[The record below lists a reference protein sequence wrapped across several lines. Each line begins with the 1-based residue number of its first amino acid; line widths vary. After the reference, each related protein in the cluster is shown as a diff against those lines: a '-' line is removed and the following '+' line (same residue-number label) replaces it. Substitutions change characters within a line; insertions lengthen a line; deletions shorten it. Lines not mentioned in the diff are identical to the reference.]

1 MITLT
6 LKRGA
11 LLISS
16 ALILSACGGGG
27 GSDMPGPD
35 AGESKRQSLLYA
47 YPDNGQTEVPTPA
60 PVVLRFSSAV
70 TVDAAE
76 AAITLHEG
84 DASGPTL
91 AATFSTVD
99 GEPRGLVLTP
109 DDKLKPLTDY
119 TVVIKNLKLEK
130 GTAANQVLGFT
141 TRPLHEGPRS
151 LVVSSDDFV
160 IERRIPDGGSSEPVM
175 DFSTFRFQFSQPI
188 DPATVHY
195 GNAPAS
201 STAPADN
208 VGLYDSQGNLVDAV
222 LVVNDRYMTV
232 DPNPQSDDPEDK
244 YFSYLTPG
252 ETYTLR
258 LGDGIT
264 SVYGETFGGDEIAF
278 TPKDSSPRGEPA
290 VLVQRIT
297 DSANRTNLSPLT
309 GKPINEVPVNGVLLG
324 EDANITQASNNAV
337 MAELADVTQ
346 YPDVTPIRL
355 PRNTVLDGSSID
367 VLIGGHVPAGFSS
380 GQVEMRM
387 LSDATGYLVPNPY
400 NSNRSDAL
408 RIVHLF
414 MDVAIATEDPRTNGA
429 FTQDILHIELI
440 GTAAVD
446 TTEGVLNIDAVSVVE
461 PNVLGQE
468 YGYGLL
474 SFQLQSYKDQQNPPV
489 DAVAEMEDN
498 QPPVLQSWTL
508 GDYTDHDGIT
518 RSKADLYIPGD
529 PIVLNFSEPL
539 LNESLRD
546 QVRLYENGMEV
557 PTDVHADG
565 AALVITP
572 QEPLKYDYETEENI
586 YQLQV
591 DSGVSDRAGNPI
603 QATIDET
610 FSLPYIVETGFK
622 LVDGNGT
629 PINDT
634 REVPKHA
641 PLVLSVYPGFPCA
654 LDHTTADLENN
665 IVGRCLNSFPGW
677 DQGGADDIKPADDL
691 LPLSSLPANRPII
704 AQFSKAIDPHSVSLG
719 GSFLVEHSASGGV
732 ADDWE
737 AVQGRLEKSGKS
749 ITFWPEQNWVEGEL
763 YRYVLRSNGDRHSS
777 TADCSGSGAI
787 CDLDGLP
794 LQTAIF
800 ADLNI
805 SAYANG
811 VNNDKQYFFKTTPIN
826 YESGGPDMAQFF
838 RAEPPSNNVLMTL
851 KNGPSFDA
859 NANFIHDHNF
869 DITQEMLMDDMG
881 NILVYP
887 AVANPYSAMVFSDR
901 QEQGA
906 DHQPPLAL
914 PNTDLDPGGIAPP
927 PNSAKLLSRQPLP
940 GYTVRDVMPDTEFL
954 GLNGANFGCGFTGA
968 QAVQVQ
974 LSGTPT
980 PPPIGG
986 TALTQA
992 AECPSQ
998 KFTYLNGSLVTE
1010 VTNEYEEGKGLKV
1023 IIWPGQLMSSAVP
1036 LYTQAG
1042 FFFYLMESSSGA
1054 QVMRMRYSSEN
1065 GDQRVTPIA
1074 GWIREENGMPVLDA
1088 TVDMYIDGI
1097 DLTSH
1102 IPMTVTDNSHSS
1114 ISVPVTIS
1122 LSGPVEFMNDGR
1134 MVITQR
1140 NTDNIDFDIKIW
1152 TNQGLLAGII
1162 PVRIPESGTNIQ
1174 YVSEP
1179 IK

>member
-84 DASGPTL
+84 DASGPAL

-297 DSANRTNLSPLT
+297 DSADRTNLSPLT

-489 DAVAEMEDN
+489 DAMAEMEDKKA
-498 QPPVLQSWTL
+498 PMLQSWMP
-508 GDYTDHDGIT
+508 GN
-518 RSKADLYIPGD
+518 KVDLQRPGD
-529 PIVLNFSEPL
+529 PIVLNFNKPIDAKTL
-539 LNESLRD
+539 KGNLWF
-546 QVRLYENGMEV
+546 YENGIEKAIDYRV
-557 PTDVHADG
+557 DG
-565 AALVITP
+565 AAVIVKPEEDIQYSRETQAYEYELVLGAGIKDTSGQSLPPITL
-572 QEPLKYDYETEENI
+572 EP
-586 YQLQV
+586 
-591 DSGVSDRAGNPI
+591 
-603 QATIDET
+603 
-610 FSLPYIVETGFK
+610 FSLPTVVEKRT
-622 LVDGNGT
+622 LNGT
-629 PINDT
+629 EQDAVK
-634 REVPKHA
+634 RSA
-641 PLVLSVYPGFPCA
+641 LVVATYPGFPCPRV
-654 LDHTTADLENN
+654 DMDLANDDG
-665 IVGRCLNSFPGW
+665 GRCV
-677 DQGGADDIKPADDL
+677 D
-691 LPLSSLPANRPII
+691 SLPGVFQEDWPDLNLTEYDLVPEDDHLPIPDMPANQPII
-704 AQFSKAIDPHSVSLG
+704 AQFSKPMDKESIQLG
-719 GSFLVEHSASGGV
+719 GSFKVEKVDASGNPL
-732 ADDWE
+732 E
-737 AVQGRLEKSGKS
+737 AVDGDLKVSKTGLK
-749 ITFWPEQNWVEGEL
+749 FFPEAPWEEGQL
-763 YRYVLRSNGDRHSS
+763 YRYTLGSNGDPHSS
-777 TADCSGSGAI
+777 VANCDGTSAI
-787 CDLDGLP
+787 CDWEGLP
-794 LQTAIF
+794 LQTVWF
-800 ADLNI
+800 ADLTIKEMNEPFGGDVPN
-805 SAYANG
+805 AQ
-811 VNNDKQYFFKTTPIN
+811 KHIN
-826 YESGGPDMAQFF
+826 TFTERKPATSGGPEMSLYFKGA
-838 RAEPPSNNVLMTL
+838 APSNGTLMVLNTEPASDV
-851 KNGPSFDA
+851 NGNLVHDRHVPDMVNGDLGFFIIATDEDA
-859 NANFIHDHNF
+859 EDYQYGVEEVGLTESNGS
-869 DITQEMLMDDMG
+869 Q
-881 NILVYP
+881 
-887 AVANPYSAMVFSDR
+887 
-901 QEQGA
+901 
-906 DHQPPLAL
+906 
-914 PNTDLDPGGIAPP
+914 P
-927 PNSAKLLSRQPLP
+927 PNSARVISL
-940 GYTVRDVMPDTEFL
+940 DTKGVPSNADEIKGVN
-954 GLNGANFGCGFTGA
+954 GLMVGCGPELRANWEAPATGFY
-968 QAVQVQ
+968 
-974 LSGTPT
+974 GIPY
-980 PPPIGG
+980 
-986 TALTQA
+986 
-992 AECPSQ
+992 ECPENQ
-998 KFTYLNGSLVTE
+998 HTYLSGSLVTE
-1010 VTNEYEEGKGLKV
+1010 VTNEFVEGKGIKV
-1023 IIWPGQLMSSAVP
+1023 KIWPATILSTSLITYPRV
-1036 LYTQAG
+1036 G
-1042 FFFYLMESSSGA
+1042 FLPAYLRTSTGP
-1054 QVMRMRYSSEN
+1054 QYMRMRYTRDDGGTPSEPVIGYIEQGDN
-1065 GDQRVTPIA
+1065 GAILNVSVDLY
-1074 GWIREENGMPVLDA
+1074 LDA
-1088 TVDMYIDGI
+1088 PEVRERQEALSVITNLISLPIDM
-1097 DLTSH
+1097 
-1102 IPMTVTDNSHSS
+1102 N
-1114 ISVPVTIS
+1114 
-1122 LSGPVEFMNDGR
+1122 LSGPIHFLDDGR
-1134 MVITQR
+1134 MQVDQI
-1140 NTDNIDFDIKIW
+1140 NTEDMSIPFIAYGSVKSE
-1152 TNQGLLAGII
+1152 TGLSSLPLIVPKG
-1162 PVRIPESGTNIQ
+1162 ESWLR

>member
-84 DASGPTL
+84 DASGPAL

-474 SFQLQSYKDQQNPPV
+474 SFQLQSYKDQTADRSADAREALV
-489 DAVAEMEDN
+489 DQTAPA
-498 QPPVLQSWTL
+498 LQSWVPGTNPNM
-508 GDYTDHDGIT
+508 YETTDPVIISFTEPLAPATVNSDTFQLFENGVHRPATVTSDGTSVIITPDSPFKKSTQISLDQSSDVTYEIVLSNQITDTSGNPLLPTPSLTFSFPAEIDRQVSHPFVELAGGMEHDWNSGIEEPVPQ
-518 RSKADLYIPGD
+518 RS
-529 PIVLNFSEPL
+529 PIVL
-539 LNESLRD
+539 
-546 QVRLYENGMEV
+546 YMM
-557 PTDVHADG
+557 
-565 AALVITP
+565 
-572 QEPLKYDYETEENI
+572 
-586 YQLQV
+586 
-591 DSGVSDRAGNPI
+591 
-603 QATIDET
+603 
-610 FSLPYIVETGFK
+610 
-622 LVDGNGT
+622 
-629 PINDT
+629 
-634 REVPKHA
+634 
-641 PLVLSVYPGFPCA
+641 PGFPCVLDSTTAA
-654 LDHTTADLENN
+654 LDDDIA
-665 IVGRCLNSFPGW
+665 GRCAGGLNDVYTSGSGEITRLP
-677 DQGGADDIKPADDL
+677 DDL
-691 LPLSSLPANRPII
+691 LPVQELPANSSII
-704 AQFSKAIDPHSVSLG
+704 VHFSREIDPNSVTLG
-719 GSFLVEHSASGGV
+719 GSFLVEKQA
-732 ADDWE
+732 ADNSWQSI
-737 AVQGRLEKSGKS
+737 QGNISLSGKRL
-749 ITFWPEQNWVEGEL
+749 TFFPEKPWEEGIL
-763 YRYVLRSNGDRHSS
+763 YRYTLRSNGDNLSAANQTNCDGSQSICDINGLPIQTQLFDTSLLIQPPDMVSRMAES
-777 TADCSGSGAI
+777 TA
-787 CDLDGLP
+787 
-794 LQTAIF
+794 
-800 ADLNI
+800 
-805 SAYANG
+805 
-811 VNNDKQYFFKTTPIN
+811 
-826 YESGGPDMAQFF
+826 GGPDMTQYFRGAQTSEDVTIVM
-838 RAEPPSNNVLMTL
+838 AGS
-851 KNGPSFDA
+851 SADS
-859 NANFIHDHNF
+859 NANFYHESNMSRRPSASDFPAQIAGYREFGDIHERDAS
-869 DITQEMLMDDMG
+869 ES
-881 NILVYP
+881 P
-887 AVANPYSAMVFSDR
+887 A
-901 QEQGA
+901 
-906 DHQPPLAL
+906 
-914 PNTDLDPGGIAPP
+914 DPHAHEKDPEGVAPP
-927 PNSAKLLSRQPLP
+927 DNSAKIVSLATGTADPNLTGP
-940 GYTVRDVMPDTEFL
+940 F
-954 GLNGANFGCGFTGA
+954 LNGITIGCGWEP
-968 QAVQVQ
+968 VEDYSDPNEPRIPLV
-974 LSGTPT
+974 
-980 PPPIGG
+980 
-986 TALTQA
+986 
-992 AECPSQ
+992 CPQ
-998 KFTYLNGSLVTE
+998 DRFTYLTSAIAANITTE
-1010 VTNEYEEGKGLKV
+1010 YSEDGGLKV
-1023 IIWPGQLMSSAVP
+1023 NLWPGQIMSTSISI
-1036 LYTQAG
+1036 YTI
-1042 FFFYLMESSSGA
+1042 LSGYVGVGLNTGP
-1054 QVMRMRYSSEN
+1054 QLMRMRYSKEDPSCQDSATVQCMRTKPISALIKEGEN
-1065 GDQRVTPIA
+1065 GKPILEA
-1074 GWIREENGMPVLDA
+1074 E
-1088 TVDMYIDGI
+1088 VDVYIDLP
-1097 DLTSH
+1097 DLYAKLFEIGLAGQSH
-1102 IPMTVTDNSHSS
+1102 NLSS
-1114 ISVPVTIS
+1114 LPATLKMEGEINF
-1122 LSGPVEFMNDGR
+1122 LDDGR
-1134 MVITQR
+1134 MTVNQV
-1140 NTDNIDFDIKIW
+1140 NINDVDINFEIEYLGYVSGNFKLIVP
-1152 TNQGLLAGII
+1152 AY
-1162 PVRIPESGTNIQ
+1162 GTNLV
-1174 YVSEP
+1174 YNGDPV
-1179 IK
+1179 KGRKL

>member
-141 TRPLHEGPRS
+141 TRPMHEGPRS

-508 GDYTDHDGIT
+508 GEYTDENGVVHDK
-518 RSKADLYIPGD
+518 SQLYMPGD
-529 PIVLNFSEPL
+529 PIILNFSEKL
-539 LNESLRD
+539 DLQNIGGERF
-546 QVRLYENGMEV
+546 VFYENGIEQEISYY
-557 PTDVHADG
+557 ADG
-565 AALVITP
+565 TSIVIKP
-572 QEPLKYDYETEENI
+572 KNNLKNPRPEQDYVYSLTI
-586 YQLQV
+586 PTGITDL
-591 DSGVSDRAGNPI
+591 AGNPL
-603 QATIDET
+603 QP
-610 FSLPYIVETGFK
+610 SQ
-622 LVDGNGT
+622 
-629 PINDT
+629 INDIT
-634 REVPKHA
+634 L
-641 PLVLSVYPGFPCA
+641 PLVVTEREAISGENGAPPPTTGPIPVEHRSPIVLSTYPGFPCA
-654 LDHTTADLENN
+654 IDETTRDLDND
-665 IVGRCLNSFPGW
+665 IQGRCEGAFPGW
-677 DQGGADDIKPADDL
+677 DQGSQYDQKEADDL
-691 LPLSSLPANRPII
+691 LPVPKLSANKPIVV
-704 AQFSKAIDPHSVSLG
+704 QFSREIDPMSIKLG
-719 GSFLVEHSASGGV
+719 SSFLVSEFDENGNSTPVEGAYS
-732 ADDWE
+732 
-737 AVQGRLEKSGKS
+737 LSGKVLKF
-749 ITFWPEQNWVEGEL
+749 TPATPWVEGKL
-763 YRYVLRSNGDRHSS
+763 YSYTLKSNGDSYS
-777 TADCSGSGAI
+777 NTATCDGSQAI
-787 CDLDGLP
+787 CDLDGYP
-794 LQTAIF
+794 IQTDYF
-800 ADLNI
+800 ADI
-805 SAYANG
+805 DFEPVYAAG
-811 VNNDKQYFFKTTPIN
+811 PPGTPLPDSSEREWN
-826 YESGGPDMAQFF
+826 FLTERKPYDAGGPDIVLYFKGDTTN
-838 RAEPPSNNVLMTL
+838 SNVLQIL
-851 KNGPSFDA
+851 ANSPSYDV
-859 NANFIHDHNF
+859 NANFVHEKNEQ
-869 DITQEMLMDDMG
+869 ITDG
-881 NILVYP
+881 SGAFYTSP
-887 AVANPYSAMVFSDR
+887 ATDLYQYYA
-901 QEQGA
+901 EEKGA
-906 DHQPPLAL
+906 DDQP
-914 PNTDLDPGGIAPP
+914 LDPNADPLLDPNGVLPP
-927 PNSAKLLSRQPLP
+927 PNSAKVFSLDTR
-940 GYTVRDVMPDTEFL
+940 GVEPDSTKVPPAPVV
-954 GLNGANFGCGFTGA
+954 NGASVGCGYKEA
-968 QAVQVQ
+968 IAWDPAVPFAVY
-974 LSGTPT
+974 GIPY
-980 PPPIGG
+980 
-986 TALTQA
+986 
-992 AECPSQ
+992 ECPKQ
-998 KFTYLNGSLVTE
+998 KFTYLTGALTAE
-1010 VTNEYEEGKGLKV
+1010 VTGEYVEGRGIKV
-1023 IIWPGQLMSSAVP
+1023 LIWPSQFMSTSIPVRFHLTGGP
-1036 LYTQAG
+1036 IFG
-1042 FFFYLMESSSGA
+1042 SSKSGA
-1054 QVMRMRYSSEN
+1054 QMLRMRYSKGQSGVRSQPIEGWIKDEGN
-1065 GDQRVTPIA
+1065 GTPI
-1074 GWIREENGMPVLDA
+1074 L
-1088 TVDMYIDGI
+1088 TTSVDLYMDGI
-1097 DLTSH
+1097 ELGHNLPYLDPT
-1102 IPMTVTDNSHSS
+1102 HSFMS
-1114 ISVPVTIS
+1114 YPATMD
-1122 LSGPVEFMNDGR
+1122 LSGEIQFLDDGR
-1134 MVITQR
+1134 MMISQF
-1140 NTDNIDFDIKIW
+1140 NTNDVDIDIVMHQHD
-1152 TNQGLLAGII
+1152 GVSAGSL
-1162 PVRIPESGTNIQ
+1162 PLRIPAYGSRLQ
-1174 YVSEP
+1174 YISAP

>member
-1 MITLT
+1 MNTLT
-6 LKRGA
+6 LKRGG
-11 LLISS
+11 LLIAS

-84 DASGPTL
+84 DANGPTL

-119 TVVIKNLKLEK
+119 TVVIRNLKLEK

-195 GNAPAS
+195 GDAPAS

-232 DPNPQSDDPEDK
+232 DPNPQSDDPEDQ

-498 QPPVLQSWTL
+498 EPPVLQSWTL
-508 GDYTDHDGIT
+508 GDNSSTGGVDKIT
-518 RSKADLYIPGD
+518 LAKPGD

-539 LNESLRD
+539 DTVSLQGR
-546 QVRLYENGMEV
+546 VRLVKNEGGTQSDV
-557 PTDVHADG
+557 PVALHIDG
-565 AALVITP
+565 SALVIKP
-572 QEPLKYDYETEENI
+572 DQPLEQSKELDRISYNI
-586 YQLQV
+586 SLQ
-591 DSGVSDRAGNPI
+591 SGITDFAGNPFNGVLDR
-603 QATIDET
+603 TIE
-610 FSLPYIVETGFK
+610 LPVQVQQVI
-622 LVDGNGT
+622 
-629 PINDT
+629 
-634 REVPKHA
+634 
-641 PLVLSVYPGFPCA
+641 
-654 LDHTTADLENN
+654 
-665 IVGRCLNSFPGW
+665 
-677 DQGGADDIKPADDL
+677 GGADNFGNPPVLTQWAPFVLSTYPGYACLIDFSLADLPNDIAGRCAGGFSGVYQEDFPGIPLTEDDL
-691 LPLSSLPANRPII
+691 QPEDDYLPVSTIPPNRPII
-704 AQFSKAIDPHSVSLG
+704 VRFSKDIDPESVELG
-719 GSFLVEHSASGGV
+719 RNFIVEEIDTEGTASSEVSG
-732 ADDWE
+732 A
-737 AVQGRLEKSGKS
+737 LELNSRVIK
-749 ITFWPEQNWVEGEL
+749 FWPDEKWKDGQL
-763 YRYVLRSNGDRHSS
+763 YRYTLVSNGDWQSN
-777 TADCSGSGAI
+777 TCDQQAI
-787 CDLDGLP
+787 CGVDGFP
-794 LQTAIF
+794 LQTRQLPESKINQALVPGQDRGTYITT
-800 ADLNI
+800 
-805 SAYANG
+805 SA
-811 VNNDKQYFFKTTPIN
+811 T
-826 YESGGPDMAQFF
+826 
-838 RAEPPSNNVLMTL
+838 
-851 KNGPSFDA
+851 
-859 NANFIHDHNF
+859 
-869 DITQEMLMDDMG
+869 
-881 NILVYP
+881 
-887 AVANPYSAMVFSDR
+887 
-901 QEQGA
+901 
-906 DHQPPLAL
+906 AL
-914 PNTDLDPGGIAPP
+914 PNGGGAPFSQIFKGTAESGSVLLSLVNLPTADTNANLFHEMNHTVAETGPNSTGYVPFEYALEEPIPSDEPDPYTDPLLDPDGVRPL
-927 PNSAKLLSRQPLP
+927 PNSAKILTRTPGGKPFGQAQAERMLLNS
-940 GYTVRDVMPDTEFL
+940 GTI
-954 GLNGANFGCGFTGA
+954 GCGFNYPQGAELTNDSTGDPL
-968 QAVQVQ
+968 V
-974 LSGTPT
+974 
-980 PPPIGG
+980 
-986 TALTQA
+986 
-992 AECPSQ
+992 CPKE
-998 KFTYLNGSLVTE
+998 KFTYISGGINAE
-1010 VTNEYEEGKGLKV
+1010 VTSEYVEGRGLKV
-1023 IIWPGQLMSSAVP
+1023 LIHPGRIMSSSFQVYQILLEQMVP
-1036 LYTQAG
+1036 VPSGPQVMRIRYAEDSQGVRNRLVEGWITDDGLGNLELNADVDLYIDAPYLEGNLFGLTAHHNIYSYPVSMNLTGPIEFLDDGRMTIHQFNSKPVPIDMKFYAPVGFQAG
-1042 FFFYLMESSSGA
+1042 F
-1054 QVMRMRYSSEN
+1054 
-1065 GDQRVTPIA
+1065 
-1074 GWIREENGMPVLDA
+1074 LDLLIPE
-1088 TVDMYIDGI
+1088 MG
-1097 DLTSH
+1097 SH
-1102 IPMTVTDNSHSS
+1102 LSYVTD
-1114 ISVPVTIS
+1114 
-1122 LSGPVEFMNDGR
+1122 
-1134 MVITQR
+1134 
-1140 NTDNIDFDIKIW
+1140 
-1152 TNQGLLAGII
+1152 
-1162 PVRIPESGTNIQ
+1162 
-1174 YVSEP
+1174 P